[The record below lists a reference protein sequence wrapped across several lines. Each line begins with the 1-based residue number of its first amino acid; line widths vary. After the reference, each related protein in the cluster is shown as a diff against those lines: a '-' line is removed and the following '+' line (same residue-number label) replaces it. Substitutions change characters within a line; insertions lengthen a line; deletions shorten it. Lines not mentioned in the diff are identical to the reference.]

1 MKKFLSILLCLSL
14 IFALS
19 ATAFAAENGVSQS
32 SASIYASKSEKDSLF
47 AAAKSTDSIFGKSL
61 NEYKISLDEN
71 TIMPIYYASLFD
83 YAKSGKLEYEA
94 YVLDGKQLYAS
105 DALNSSGKFAG
116 AVVFSEDDVL
126 MYKESSDTNDSVDF
140 LTANSKRISSLTG
153 SKITALESNTKFMF
167 LEGAGYVY
175 YIENGN
181 SAVIVAAN
189 LKGTNGD
196 LFTDEN
202 GGMVA
207 VDDDLLTFAKELLE
221 NKERE
226 DAMLSNLAPGE
237 NPPTGAAVPA
247 FFADNADYNN
257 ASAEVL
263 PQILLAAA
271 LGFAVIFLF
280 IGKAGKAKK

>member
-1 MKKFLSILLCLSL
+1 MLCLSL

-19 ATAFAAENGVSQS
+19 ATVFAAENSSSQN
-32 SASIYASKSEKDSLF
+32 SASIYASKAEKDSLF
-47 AAAKSTDSIFGKSL
+47 TAAKSTDSIFGKSL

-83 YAKSGKLEYEA
+83 YAKSGRLEYEA

-105 DALNSSGKFAG
+105 DVLNSSGKFAG

-153 SKITALESNTKFMF
+153 SKITVLESNTKFMF

-175 YIENGN
+175 YIESGN

-207 VDDDLLTFAKELLE
+207 VDDSLLTFAKELLE
-221 NKERE
+221 NKELE
-226 DAMLSNLAPGE
+226 DSMLANLAHGE

-257 ASAEVL
+257 ASAEAL

-271 LGFAVIFLF
+271 IGFAVIFLF

>member
-19 ATAFAAENGVSQS
+19 ATVFAAENSASQS
-32 SASIYASKSEKDSLF
+32 SASIYASKSEKDSLLSF
-47 AAAKSTDSIFGKSL
+47 AKSTDSIFGKSL

-105 DALNSSGKFAG
+105 DTLNSSGKFAG

-126 MYKESSDTNDSVDF
+126 MYKEFSDTNDSVDF
-140 LTANSKRISSLTG
+140 LTANSKRISFLTG

-175 YIENGN
+175 YIESGN

-226 DAMLSNLAPGE
+226 DAMLANLAPGE

-257 ASAEVL
+257 ASAEAL

-280 IGKAGKAKK
+280 IGKTNKAKK